1 MDFRVRLG
9 RLGRLGMI
17 DRSGR
22 PDDEYDE
29 MNLMKNTILYHS
41 AWCAGSKMAWMGRF
55 DRLD

>member
-29 MNLMKNTILYHS
+29 MNMMKNIVLAHS
-41 AWCAGSKMAWMGRF
+41 AWRVG
-55 DRLD
+55 L